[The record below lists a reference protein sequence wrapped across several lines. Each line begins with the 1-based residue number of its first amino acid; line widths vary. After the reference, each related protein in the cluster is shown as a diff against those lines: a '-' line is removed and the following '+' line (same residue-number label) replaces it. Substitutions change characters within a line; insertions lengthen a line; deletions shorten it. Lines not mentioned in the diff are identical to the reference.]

1 MAFNSD
7 PYSGSKQLSSMDSLL
22 LNDQGASSPCDA
34 MNNLK
39 RDRFELLSAYLDG
52 EVTAA
57 ERRQVEQW
65 LETDPQVQCLHARL
79 LKLRQG
85 MTAFS
90 IPMPARSSEE
100 TAEQVFR
107 KLNHSRRRAA
117 IVWGGGAIAA
127 AFVGLV
133 ANLAPPIQTPVHQLA
148 VKDFDN
154 QPLVGSDATISSDAL
169 MIALDQPLIEIPKA
183 SISVPSSSAST
194 LSGP

>member
-1 MAFNSD
+1 
-7 PYSGSKQLSSMDSLL
+7 MDSLL
-22 LNDQGASSPCDA
+22 SNDQGASSPCDA

-79 LKLRQG
+79 LRLREG
-85 MTAFS
+85 MRTLS
-90 IPMPARSSEE
+90 IPVPERSSEE

-107 KLNHSRRRAA
+107 KLDHSRRRTAL
-117 IVWGGGAIAA
+117 VWGGGAIAA
-127 AFVGLV
+127 VFVGLV
-133 ANLAPPIQTPVHQLA
+133 ANFAPSPIPVHQLA

-154 QPLVGSDATISSDAL
+154 QQLVGSDATVSSDAL

-183 SISVPSSSAST
+183 TVSEPSSAASASN
-194 LSGP
+194 P